1 MALIDQK
8 DCNKKLAH
16 LTNSFVA
23 VFVMKIIII
32 FFISYPI
39 IIQHAYSIYIK
50 IVEQSLVP
58 YRDFYFEYPPLFA
71 LINAIPF
78 NLIKFKNNQ
87 EYLIFFQIFTLF
99 FEFFAMRISL
109 KILTK
114 LNNQK
119 LEIIKKKN
127 FYLMWI
133 VLSTLISFFIY
144 QCSEYVIIFI
154 FVLNILYFNVSNNKY
169 NYKFYLLSIIGIFT
183 KFISSLN
190 LPLAVIFHSYKK
202 STNLSQFI
210 FYTFRNALFL
220 ALSIILIVII
230 FEYFFDFKM
239 LKNLSS
245 QYFREIDMFSVAG
258 NYIFITDKILGI
270 KSEIY
275 IMMSP
280 SIKPNSYT
288 NIFLTKHLFKIIY
301 FLFIF
306 ITFVILAIGKKNNK
320 EILVDLLL
328 FFEGS
333 ATLILIFLSFHNVL
347 SPQYVGYLVPIISIL
362 AIHYKSKKLL
372 FLSLI
377 IFALTTILLPTMLSL
392 KNGELF
398 IILILTVRNLTIL
411 FTCFYF
417 IAKFYQKLLKP
428 LIN

>member
-39 IIQHAYSIYIK
+39 IIQHAYSIYVK

-210 FYTFRNALFL
+210 FYAFINALFL

-258 NYIFITDKILGI
+258 NYIFIIDKILGI

>member
-8 DCNKKLAH
+8 DCDKKLAH
-16 LTNSFVA
+16 LITWFVA

-39 IIQHAYSIYIK
+39 IIQHTYGIYVK

-58 YRDFYFEYPPLFA
+58 YKDFYFEYPPLFA

-99 FEFFAMRISL
+99 FDFFAMRISL

-119 LEIIKKKN
+119 LEIIKKKI

-133 VLSTLISFFIY
+133 VLSTIISFFIY
-144 QCSEYVIIFI
+144 QCLEYVIIFI

-210 FYTFRNALFL
+210 FYAFRNSFFL

-301 FLFIF
+301 FFFIF